1 MGKIQ
6 KSLSLFSEETL
17 NSVAMAEIMGGDT
30 VNNCHGANCH
40 GNCVTGCGG
49 SGNSSSNCNEN

>member
-1 MGKIQ
+1 MGTNK

-30 VNNCHGANCH
+30 PNNCYGANCQ
-40 GNCVTGCGG
+40 GNCVAGC
-49 SGNSSSNCNEN
+49 GNSSTNCNED